1 MLSRCDSSD
10 CNKEHDNLKWDIFRK
25 MGLDIFHLNIN
36 SLLPEVD
43 ESRFII
49 KQSNISIIGISK
61 SKLSLS
67 ILNSEADSE
76 SYSVIRMN
84 RSTRR
89 RGLACYIKKPLSYN
103 HKLVLYPNIKSIFIN
118 ILFPNQRQFW

>member
-1 MLSRCDSSD
+1 
-10 CNKEHDNLKWDIFRK
+10 

-89 RGLACYIKKPLSYN
+89 RGLVCYIKKPLSYN
-103 HKLVLYPNIKSIFIN
+103 HKLVLYPNIKSI
-118 ILFPNQRQFW
+118 L